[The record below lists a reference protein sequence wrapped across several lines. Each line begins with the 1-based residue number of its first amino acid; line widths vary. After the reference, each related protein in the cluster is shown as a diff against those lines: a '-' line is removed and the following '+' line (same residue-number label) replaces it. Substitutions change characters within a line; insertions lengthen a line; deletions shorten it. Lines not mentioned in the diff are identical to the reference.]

1 MLTSLEQEKIK
12 LKFENACNK
21 CETIKNEILEVLKD
35 CNEDESFCLK
45 YLYAYMPLTDMAD
58 YSPQL
63 FLKFVRHSLKVRNLM
78 PWGKSI
84 SDIDFLNYVLQYRIN
99 NENIEYFCEIF
110 FDELYPK
117 IKDLSMYDA
126 IIEVNYWAFSKA
138 TYKATDNRTASP
150 LTVVR
155 NAYGRCGEESTF
167 LVAALRSVCLPS
179 RQCYAPR
186 WAHCDDNHAWVEVL
200 ADGKWHF
207 LGACEPEIRL
217 NTGWFRLPAS
227 KAPLIHNRVFCD
239 TVGNEIITKQTDMVT
254 EINVLHH
261 YAKTK
266 EIKVK
271 IVDKDN
277 NPLKNINVGFEVV
290 NYCEFFPIATLV
302 TDDNG
307 EVTFVTGLGNLFVFV
322 YNDESY
328 IYKKIDVNE
337 VKNLTLTFDSI
348 KEETESFELEM
359 TPAKGGVDE
368 EEKLTEEQEKEQ
380 SRRNEDALNIRRKFE
395 STFYNE
401 ETAKKYSLKFD
412 CMQEDIEKIMPL
424 ARGNYK
430 EIEKFLEDETTKDI
444 LEYKV
449 LLLKALREK
458 DLSDITYTILME
470 NIEESI
476 KYKDKYEKEI
486 FVENLLNPRV
496 WNENITLYKKD
507 IPNILS
513 DDIKN
518 EITNNPLEVA
528 KFVESNI
535 TQYGISEY
543 TNLTTSPVGALKS
556 KLVNKVSKAIVTVA
570 ILRSLGIAAKMDKA
584 DGKVV
589 YYNNGE
595 WVHIYKEPK
604 KDVKK
609 GMLVLKKGDDT
620 TYEYYKNYTLGKL
633 ENGHYTTLDL
643 DNISWEDDKVEYNV
657 EVGNYRI
664 VLANRRPDET
674 NMVKVLFVK
683 VLENKTSEIELH
695 LPQIKHTGKEI
706 DIEDRTIFD
715 TDNNKTT
722 LLQALNNKKGIVA
735 WLHVGMEPTEHLLN
749 EIRESSD
756 KYNDENV
763 NTILILRDIKDLSD
777 PTLTR
782 TLKVVPNLNIFI
794 EKDGYNIDK
803 IYNDLDITDK
813 KLPLAIVFN
822 NNEKVIYGCAG
833 YNVGIGEMLLKTLN
847 S

>member
-307 EVTFVTGLGNLFVFV
+307 EVTFVTGLGDLFVFV

-368 EEKLTEEQEKEQ
+368 EEKLTEGQEKEQ

-430 EIEKFLEDETTKDI
+430 EIEKFLEDETTKGI

-528 KFVESNI
+528 KFIESNI

-584 DGKVV
+584 NGKVV

-683 VLENKTSEIELH
+683 VLENKTSEIELY

-715 TDNNKTT
+715 TDDNKTT

-763 NTILILRDIKDLSD
+763 NTILILRYIKDLSD